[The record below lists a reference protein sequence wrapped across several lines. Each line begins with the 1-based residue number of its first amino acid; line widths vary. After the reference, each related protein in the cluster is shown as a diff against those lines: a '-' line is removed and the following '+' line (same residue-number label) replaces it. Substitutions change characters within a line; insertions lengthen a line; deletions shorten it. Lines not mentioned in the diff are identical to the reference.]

1 MKLKFHRNHQV
12 KEKKKKNIMFAS
24 YHINTWGKVR
34 KGNKK
39 TGGVGWD
46 QVGSAQ
52 RCMSPALVSSF
63 GGSITSLIFDNKI
76 LQVLQTL

>member
-1 MKLKFHRNHQV
+1 M
-12 KEKKKKNIMFAS
+12 
-24 YHINTWGKVR
+24 GKVR

-46 QVGSAQ
+46 RVGSAQ

-76 LQVLQTL
+76 LQVLQIALARHFQSRHLKVILLPSIFHS